1 MIISQLGYYS
11 LIFGLLT
18 SIFIFFNSSIQLKKN
33 NLVISDKTFGL
44 IGFQFF
50 FVFISFI
57 SLIYSFIISDFSNE
71 TVYNNS
77 HTTKPL
83 FYKITGTWGNH
94 EGSLLLWLLVLTG
107 VLLGFIFK
115 SRNEPNN
122 YRLLTTLFHQIIV
135 IGFFVFVLKTS
146 NPFNEIFPVQ
156 TEGLGL
162 NPILQDP
169 ALGIHPPILYLGY
182 VGTSI
187 IFSAALASM
196 ISNYVNKNWAKNIK
210 FWILFSWI
218 FLTGGILLGSIW
230 AYYELGWGGF
240 WFWDPVENV
249 SLMPWLSLT
258 ALLHCIVTLEKRE
271 LFKKW
276 TIVLCIITFALSMVG
291 TFLVRSGIL
300 NSVHTFANDP
310 SRGIYILTFLLVLVL
325 LSFVIFIIYEN
336 KNFTQKSEIFTLSK
350 ETAVLINNW
359 FILYFLSVVLIG
371 TIYPIFLDVILDE
384 QISVGPPFYN
394 KLILPFLIPFVLF
407 MSIGPSMKWIK
418 TNFKFGAK
426 SFFVIVFT
434 MVLSFFTVYFIGEK
448 NIFILLLFI
457 GFFYLLL
464 KSLDQLRE
472 KTKNFAQIFS
482 HTGFSLLLI
491 SILLNSFSSRE
502 IVKNIQVGE
511 TFTLKNEKI
520 IFKKIAIEKEKNYE
534 SIVGFFEI
542 LDDKNTIINLQ
553 PEIRIYNEPEMA
565 TSEASIK
572 TTLFKDR
579 FITINIIKDQNFFNV
594 RYQHKPFMIWIWI
607 STLIIMLG
615 GMFAI
620 FRKNKEVNI

>member
-135 IGFFVFVLKTS
+135 IGFFIFVLKTS

-196 ISNYVNKNWAKNIK
+196 ISNYVNKSWAKNIK

-434 MVLSFFTVYFIGEK
+434 MILSFFTVYFIGEK

-511 TFTLKNEKI
+511 SFTLKNEKI

-534 SIVGFFEI
+534 SIIGFFEI
-542 LDDKNTIINLQ
+542 LDEKNKTINLQ

-572 TTLFKDR
+572 TSLFKDR

-594 RYQHKPFMIWIWI
+594 RYQHKPFMIWVWI
-607 STLIIMLG
+607 STLLIMLG
-615 GMFAI
+615 GLFAI